1 MQVLSSPSLMV
12 LDNHTASINV
22 GDQVPVRTS
31 ESTNTGTAGNNALV
45 TSTIQFIETGVTLQV
60 APRVSQNGNV
70 VMDIYQNIRTAED
83 TTTSGIDSPTI
94 DQREVS
100 TSVSV
105 PSGDTIVLGGLIQD
119 TNADGNIGVPGLRNL
134 PVLGSL
140 FGTTTKTSERTELLI
155 LITPTAIR
163 NASEAREATNELRK
177 KLDGL
182 DIPELSNPDAKI
194 KALEHHGIKW

>member
-1 MQVLSSPSLMV
+1 
-12 LDNHTASINV
+12 
-22 GDQVPVRTS
+22 
-31 ESTNTGTAGNNALV
+31 
-45 TSTIQFIETGVTLQV
+45 VTLQV

-70 VMDIYQNIRTAED
+70 VMDIYQNIRTANP
-83 TTTSGIDSPTI
+83 TTSSAIDSPTI

-119 TNADGNIGVPGLRNL
+119 TNSDGNIGVPGLRNL
-134 PVLGSL
+134 PVVGSL
-140 FGTTTKTSERTELLI
+140 FGTTTKSSERTELLV

-163 NASEAREATNELRK
+163 NASEAREATQELRN

-194 KALEHHGIKW
+194 KAIEHHGIKW

>member
-31 ESTNTGTAGNNALV
+31 ESTNTGTSDLV
-45 TSTIQFIETGVTLQV
+45 TSTIQFVETGVTLQV
-60 APRVSQNGNV
+60 APRVSSNGNV
-70 VMDIYQNIRTAED
+70 VMDIYQNIRTPEF
-83 TTTSGIDSPTI
+83 TTSSGIDSPTI

-105 PSGDTIVLGGLIQD
+105 QSGDTIVLGGLIQD
-119 TNADGNIGVPGLRNL
+119 TNSQGNAGVPGLRNL
-134 PVLGSL
+134 PVLGPL
-140 FGTTTKTSERTELLI
+140 FGTTSRASDRTELLV

-163 NASEAREATNELRK
+163 NAAEAREATQELRK

-182 DIPELSNPDAKI
+182 DIPELSNPEAKI
-194 KALEHHGIKW
+194 KAIEHHGVRW